1 MLKFKLILTLFQAV
15 LVGSF
20 AMELPYTQVNFI
32 HCLLEK
38 KDYPQVRSLAG
49 AITGTTR
56 SGYRIHKTN
65 YEDEW
70 KMWMLPGVIG
80 LAPVITFIAP
90 GNAERS
96 CHPPINNFIGLHI
109 LRESIISNIDLVVIA
124 YTLMGSNI
132 NVGAINQV
140 YAAIFY

>member
-38 KDYPQVRSLAG
+38 KEYPQVRPVAG
-49 AITGTTR
+49 AITGMTR
-56 SGYRIHKTN
+56 SGYQIHKTY

-70 KMWMLPGVIG
+70 KMSILPTEIG
-80 LAPVITFIAP
+80 LAPLITLIALD
-90 GNAERS
+90 NASKS
-96 CHPPINNFIGLHI
+96 CRPLAKNFVGFQRQRGPPP
-109 LRESIISNIDLVVIA
+109 SDLFF
-124 YTLMGSNI
+124 TTC
-132 NVGAINQV
+132 
-140 YAAIFY
+140 